1 MSLTELTIRGMREQL
16 ARREISALELAQAHL
31 DRIEALDPSTVRAM
45 LTVTRAHAERQARDA
60 DARLAAGDAEPLLGV
75 PVILKD
81 VLSTRGIRTTAGSK
95 ILDTFVPIEDGTIT
109 RRLADAGAVML
120 GKSNMDEFAMGSST
134 ENSGFF
140 PTRNPWDLD
149 RVPGGSSGGSAAAVG
164 AEFAPFALGTDTGGS
179 IRQPGALC
187 GVVGFKPTYGRVS
200 RYGLIAFASSLDQ
213 IGPFTRTVED
223 CAMVLN
229 AIAGH
234 DPCDSTSLQAP
245 VPDYTAALRA
255 EPDLKGVRLALPREY
270 FDVQGVEPGV
280 DEAVKGAIKHLESL
294 GAELDEVSLPHTRYG
309 LATYYLIAPAECSA
323 NLARYDGVK
332 YSLSIREPG
341 SSLWDVYER
350 SRGEG
355 FGREVKRRII
365 LGTYALSSGYYDAY
379 YLKAQKVRTLI
390 KQDFDT
396 VFETFDAVV
405 GPTSPYVAFPLGAKT
420 QDPLAMYLND
430 LFTIPTSLAGLP
442 GVSVPAG
449 LASGLPVGLQI
460 IGKALDESTVLRIAH
475 AFEQSTSWHTLR
487 SPIAQMEQSAISH
500 QASAAQ
506 PETGSG
512 DVDSRLHLAD
522 G

>member
-1 MSLTELTIRGMREQL
+1 MAALTSRTIVELRALL
-16 ARREISALELAQAHL
+16 ARREVSALEVARAHL
-31 DRIEALDPSTVRAM
+31 DRIEALDEATVRGL
-45 LTVTRAHAERQARDA
+45 LTVTREHAEAQARAA
-60 DARLAAGDAEPLLGV
+60 DARIAAGEDAPLLGV
-75 PVILKD
+75 PMILKD
-81 VLSTRGIRTTAGSK
+81 VMVTRGIRTTAGSK
-95 ILDTFVPIEDGTIT
+95 ILEKFLPIEDGTIT
-109 RRLADAGAVML
+109 RRLAEAGTVLL

-140 PTRNPWDLD
+140 PTRNPWDLE
-149 RVPGGSSGGSAAAVG
+149 RVPGGSSGGSAASVG

-179 IRQPGALC
+179 IRQPAALC

-213 IGPFTRTVED
+213 IGPFTRSVED
-223 CAMVLN
+223 CALVMN

-245 VPDYTAALRA
+245 VPDYTAALGR

-270 FDVQGVEPGV
+270 FDVEGIEPGV
-280 DEAVKGAIKHLESL
+280 ASAVNAAIKHLESL
-294 GAELDEVSLPHTRYG
+294 GAELGEVSLPHTKYG
-309 LATYYLIAPAECSA
+309 VATYYLIAPAECSA

-341 SSLWDVYER
+341 ASLWDVYER

-390 KQDFDT
+390 KQDFDR
-396 VFETFDAVV
+396 VFERFDAVV
-405 GPTSPYVAFPLGAKT
+405 GPTSPNVAFPLGAKI

-449 LASGLPVGLQI
+449 LADGLPVGLQI
-460 IGKALDESTVLRIAH
+460 IGKPLDEANVLRIAH
-475 AFEQSTSWHTLR
+475 AYEQSTAWRTLR
-487 SPIAQMEQSAISH
+487 SEV
-500 QASAAQ
+500 ASREVA
-506 PETGSG
+506 
-512 DVDSRLHLAD
+512 SRESEVH
-522 G
+522 